1 MNAKGELIT
10 AIRTTGSA
18 ITHTEVLNV
27 VVRNLDL
34 KAMESSV
41 KVNTSKTNKTKA
53 HKLKFDSYKPA
64 PLNIKL
70 YCIKCTLI
78 IIMKV
83 LNCLSSQT

>member
-41 KVNTSKTNKTKA
+41 KVNTTKTNKQNKG
-53 HKLKFDSYKPA
+53 
-64 PLNIKL
+64 
-70 YCIKCTLI
+70 
-78 IIMKV
+78 
-83 LNCLSSQT
+83 SSTQV